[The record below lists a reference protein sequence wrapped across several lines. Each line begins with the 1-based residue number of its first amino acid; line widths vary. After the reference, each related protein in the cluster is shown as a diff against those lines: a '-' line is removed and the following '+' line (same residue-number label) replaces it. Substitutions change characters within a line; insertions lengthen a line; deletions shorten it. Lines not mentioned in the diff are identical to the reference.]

1 MLYIYYLLILFLCFN
16 NLLLAFTLS
25 SSLDIFRIPIQF
37 LLTGALILQLL
48 KKNKRNSHISVPF
61 VMLIVVFIIYIVC
74 QLLLF
79 SNNILNEFSDS
90 TFGLIVL
97 LLFYIIPFKKTK
109 EIEQKFKSASYI
121 FLVLSSVLFLYSKSP
136 LFHVSL
142 KMYQWPLFL
151 NSIYYIIC
159 IIPFCLLFSKRTKQS
174 LVMFGLSLIC
184 VLLSNKQGAFIALL
198 LSIICYFVI
207 NRHRINS
214 SNILPFIFGIVF
226 LYIIGSFA
234 YNFGL
239 GMSGKD
245 IDMLKGFSSMEKDG
259 GSGRLDI
266 YNMVLSLVN
275 NSGISN
281 ILFGHGGVNAVAKDI
296 GISAHN
302 DFLEILYDF
311 GLMGFLLYLIMI
323 GYLIKTFLKSLK
335 QHSFIAPSFGASIL
349 IFLTMSAVSHVMFI
363 LKYSLLLF
371 SFWGITIRIIQN
383 EKTKDCF
390 NSSSSIANS

>member
-1 MLYIYYLLILFLCFN
+1 MLYIYYLLILLLCFN

-48 KKNKRNSHISVPF
+48 KKNKRKSHISVPF

-97 LLFYIIPFKKTK
+97 LLFYITPLKKTK
-109 EIEQKFKSASYI
+109 ELEKKFKSATYTFI
-121 FLVLSSVLFLYSKSP
+121 IISSILFLYTKSP
-136 LFHVSL
+136 LFHISL
-142 KMYQWPLFL
+142 KYYQWPLFL

-159 IIPFCLLFSKRTKQS
+159 IIPFCLLFSNRTKQV
-174 LVMFGLSLIC
+174 LGVFGLALIC
-184 VLLSNKQGAFIALL
+184 VLLSNKQGAFIALI
-198 LSIICYFVI
+198 LSILCYFII
-207 NRHRINS
+207 NRHKINS
-214 SNILPFIFGIVF
+214 SNLLPFIFGILF
-226 LYIIGSFA
+226 LFIIGSYA
-234 YNFGL
+234 YNYGL
-239 GMSGKD
+239 GIGGKD

-266 YNMVLSLVN
+266 YNMVLALVN

-311 GLMGFLLYLIMI
+311 GLMGFLLYIIMI
-323 GYLIKTFLKSLK
+323 GYLIKTFMKALKK
-335 QHSFIAPSFGASIL
+335 HSFIASSFGVSIL

-371 SFWGITIRIIQN
+371 SFWGITINLIQN
-383 EKTKDCF
+383 EKNKDCV
-390 NSSSSIANS
+390 NRPCSIANS